1 MRVKNKTKTRL
12 ALPHFIWSQIGAFC
26 LSAAASGCM
35 FVRWWRLDEEGRQC
49 VWWLYGVFTAFM
61 CVGSVIGAAAWCFQT
76 LTIASFFIFSK
87 NPLHSSQSNQLSSLA
102 TIQTYSALFLFLYP
116 LEVFCLS
123 TVKLAVL
130 DRMQDFCAAPGCAR
144 DKHMWRTAARA
155 AMALVS
161 AGCVVGLFRDI
172 AAGVYRLQAAGFFA
186 DAAASA
192 ANNASCADLAQQAS
206 QRIQLAVEVQSVQ
219 NFAEMATLLLIV
231 AVFVFVGVMC
241 ARRISSSL
249 ELTTGSAHAAIVD
262 KAKHLRRQIFS
273 TAAVVFVTFLLRAA
287 FESFNA
293 VSSKSKRT
301 GLPRAMQ
308 RQQHPRV
315 PVSLQPLRSH
325 AAVSVLHARVS
336 NDCRAHLVP
345 PGAAGCLVEHDQ
357 RPNAA
362 GFGAQQADHAAHA
375 AGRGVIAAAALP
387 LRHHHL
393 LHHLLLCTYTSAPA
407 AACVR

>member
-35 FVRWWRLDEEGRQC
+35 FVRWWRLDEEGRQG

-61 CVGSVIGAAAWCFQT
+61 CVGSVVGAAAWCFQT

-130 DRMQDFCAAPGCAR
+130 DRMQDFCAAPGCGR
-144 DKHMWRTAARA
+144 DKRMWRTAARA

-161 AGCVVGLFRDI
+161 AGCVVGLFGGI
-172 AAGVYRLQAAGFFA
+172 AAGVYRLQAASFFA
-186 DAAASA
+186 NAAASA
-192 ANNASCADLAQQAS
+192 ASNASFADLAEQGS

-231 AVFVFVGVMC
+231 AVFVIVGVMC
-241 ARRISSSL
+241 SRRITSSL
-249 ELTTGSAHAAIVD
+249 ELTTGTAHAAIVD

-293 VSSKSKRT
+293 VSAFLQNLNEPGCHINELCSDSSTMECPFPYNPYAHMQLFLYFTPEFQMIVVLISSPLALLVAFWNMTNGRT
-301 GLPRAMQ
+301 LQALTRNRQHMQ
-308 RQQHPRV
+308 PM
-315 PVSLQPLRSH
+315 LRDE
-325 AAVSVLHARVS
+325 A
-336 NDCRAHLVP
+336 
-345 PGAAGCLVEHDQ
+345 
-357 RPNAA
+357 
-362 GFGAQQADHAAHA
+362 
-375 AGRGVIAAAALP
+375 
-387 LRHHHL
+387 
-393 LHHLLLCTYTSAPA
+393 
-407 AACVR
+407 